1 MKKRSAIILAIL
13 AGLLL
18 LALVIWWFWSLGNV
32 SAQVPPKLQLSV
44 EKGIVLV
51 TKAGGQNEEQAKDGM
66 ELKPGD
72 RVRTDQG
79 SMASVMAFGRAEV
92 RLDEK
97 TTVVISDSN
106 LSGTTFAMRWKLDAG
121 RVWSRVLRLLD
132 LDSIFEGQ
140 SSQVIATVR
149 GTAFAMAN
157 DNQKVSLM
165 VEHAGVREATADPSP
180 TLRMKPE
187 FLVGGQWMALKLTG
201 EVTSRGETATS
212 TLSDDIRQRI
222 NLEEDTWRSSNLSA
236 DQTFVDQAKG
246 DLIMSLGAAH
256 GVPPDSGLYAV
267 ALWSENFHLWL
278 AGKKAPALRS
288 NYLGRKLEYVYDLI
302 LRGKSGLAYQILSQ
316 TDKDVEGV
324 LSGAQSDEYRANLKN
339 VVGRALLAVTEID
352 PNDNLFRYK
361 LDLEDMYARLWDNDP
376 AQTFYARSLS
386 VDARL
391 DEAERF
397 TCQSENQ
404 NQIKEAINAVEQ
416 GMARQKSDFDNIKSS
431 IKEDQ
436 RLILTEKM
444 QIQTLRLDYLNK
456 RLQACP
462 QPGQETQV
470 PGASATS
477 TAQTTTTQPTNPPN
491 QQATTTPS
499 SPTNPP
505 PTNRT
510 PTTTKPTTNPTANPA
525 SLGLVKIELYAQ
537 PSPANVGDKV
547 SLYVKGFKAD
557 GSPLDVSKLAT
568 FQIIGGLGSI
578 IGTTYQASSA
588 GSVTIAATVS
598 DAGQQFT
605 TRTPL
610 TINQAVTLSRLTISP
625 TSGTIGLGQSRS
637 LSITAYYSSGF
648 SKDVTSGATWSVSNT
663 LGSMSGNTFV
673 AGRTVGSVDV
683 TAQYTEGGKTLDS
696 LINFQIVSA
705 VTNLQ

>member
-18 LALVIWWFWSLGNV
+18 LVLVIWWFWSLGNV
-32 SAQVPPKLQLSV
+32 SAQVSPKLQLAV
-44 EKGIVLV
+44 EKGTVLI

-72 RVRTDQG
+72 RVRTEQG
-79 SMASVMAFGRAEV
+79 SMASVMAYGRAES

-97 TTVVISDSN
+97 TMVTISDSN
-106 LSGTTFAMRWKLDAG
+106 LSGTTFTMRWKLDAG

-132 LDSIFEGQ
+132 LDSVFEGQ

-165 VEHAGVREATADPSP
+165 VEHAGVRESTSDSSP
-180 TLRMKPE
+180 TLRTKPE
-187 FLVGGQWMALKLTG
+187 FIVGGQWINLKSTG
-201 EVTSRGETATS
+201 EMISRGEAPTS
-212 TLSDDIRQRI
+212 TMSDDIRQLI
-222 NLEEDTWRSSNLSA
+222 NIEEDAWRSSNLSA
-236 DQTFVDQAKG
+236 DQAFVDQAKG
-246 DLIMSLGAAH
+246 DLVMSLGAAH
-256 GVPPDSGLYAV
+256 GIPPDSGIYTV

-288 NYLGRKLEYVYDLI
+288 SYIGRRLEYVYDLI
-302 LRGKSGLAYQILSQ
+302 LRGKSGLAFKILSQ
-316 TDKDVEGV
+316 TDKEVDTV
-324 LSGAQSDEYRANLKN
+324 LSGGQSDEYRTNLKN
-339 VVGRALLAVTEID
+339 VVSRALLAVTEID
-352 PNDNLFRYK
+352 PNDSLFRYK
-361 LDLEDMYARLWDNDP
+361 LDLEDMYAHLWDNDP

-404 NQIKEAINAVEQ
+404 DQIKEAINAVEQ

-431 IKEDQ
+431 IKDEH
-436 RLILTEKM
+436 RSILTEKM
-444 QIQTLRLDYLNK
+444 QVQGLRLDYFNR
-456 RLQACP
+456 RLLACP
-462 QPGQETQV
+462 KAGQGSQIS
-470 PGASATS
+470 GANATS
-477 TAQTTTTQPTNPPN
+477 TVQTTTTQPTNPSN
-491 QQATTTPS
+491 QQATTTPT
-499 SPTNPP
+499 SPTSQP
-505 PTNRT
+505 PTTRT
-510 PTTTKPTTNPTANPA
+510 PTTTRPTTNPT

-547 SLYVKGFKAD
+547 SLYVKGYNAA
-557 GSPLDVSKLAT
+557 GSSSDVSKLAT
-568 FQIIGGLGSI
+568 FQIVGGLGSI
-578 IGTTYQASSA
+578 VGTTYLASSA
-588 GSVTIAATVS
+588 GSVTIVATVS

-605 TRTPL
+605 VRAPL

-625 TSGTIGLGQSRS
+625 TGGSISFGQSRS
-637 LSITAYYSSGF
+637 LNVTAFYSSGF
-648 SKDVTSGATWSVSNT
+648 SKDVTSSVKWSTSNS

-673 AGRTVGSVDV
+673 AGRTAGSVDV

-696 LINFQIVSA
+696 LINFQIVS
-705 VTNLQ
+705 VVGTNLQ